1 MHKNPLFGLAA
12 PLQDAVGGKA
22 KHWILAQP
30 SSICTL
36 RTDRDPGFVWGFCP
50 FARLLPPPCAS
61 AVRMHMH
68 KALEN
73 TPIRSHLDSR
83 SCNRQVWPP
92 ARRSFCFVAEVSI
105 HVRTKLQPLA
115 RRSPGRNRSRHGG
128 QCSRRAAAPADR
140 AGRTQGQE
148 RRAGRSEERR
158 VGKEGRSRW

>member
-1 MHKNPLFGLAA
+1 MIRRPPRSTLFPYTTLFR
-12 PLQDAVGGKA
+12 
-22 KHWILAQP
+22 

-92 ARRSFCFVAEVSI
+92 ARRSFCFV
-105 HVRTKLQPLA
+105 
-115 RRSPGRNRSRHGG
+115 
-128 QCSRRAAAPADR
+128 
-140 AGRTQGQE
+140 
-148 RRAGRSEERR
+148 RSEEHTSELQSPCNL
-158 VGKEGRSRW
+158 V